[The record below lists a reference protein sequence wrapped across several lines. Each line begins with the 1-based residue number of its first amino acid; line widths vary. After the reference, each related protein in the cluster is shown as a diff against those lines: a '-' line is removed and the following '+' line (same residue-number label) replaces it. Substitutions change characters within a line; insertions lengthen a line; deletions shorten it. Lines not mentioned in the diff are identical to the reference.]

1 MNTHSSDCKMGAN
14 QSFLRRIKQTDGGA
28 YRYNLKTEGMGCMS
42 DGDANKARRSIYA
55 ALTVISVVCTSAID
69 KNYEGG
75 MATCGYI
82 YFSKRKDMQIG
93 AMIAGNSGRPG
104 GAIRGLDGHVRL
116 GSVHG
121 GHKTQEEDMVSNWL
135 LTTAGKVKHH
145 MDITFSQ
152 IANVWGM
159 ISSAGVRTIQGID
172 YTRGSD
178 PEKYADA
185 TTVTGNISQKLGNR
199 FDTDNPYPVVL
210 AFVAGPN
217 ANTKSPHKGRDSTMR
232 RTFDMR
238 AARDYSFFRDGVK
251 AAVRAGLDSMAH
263 QRVTVALVAR
273 VSCGL
278 YAGVHASRINSEFL
292 TLVQELLDERVG
304 PRGELRG
311 QYFHHVI
318 VPGISRV

>member
-1 MNTHSSDCKMGAN
+1 MNTHSSDCKMGAD
-14 QSFLRRIKQTDGGA
+14 QSFLRRIQPTGGGA
-28 YRYNLKTEGMGCMS
+28 IKTNLKTERMGCGS
-42 DGDANKARRSIYA
+42 NGDANKARLFIYA
-55 ALTVISVVCTSAID
+55 TLTVISAVCTSAID
-69 KNYEGG
+69 ESYEGG

-82 YFSKRKDMQIG
+82 YFLKGKAMRIG

-104 GAIRGLDGHVRL
+104 GAIRGLDGRPRL

-135 LTTAGKVKHH
+135 LTTAGKVKHC

-172 YTRGSD
+172 YTNGSD

-217 ANTKSPHKGRDSTMR
+217 ANTKSLHKGRDSTMR

>member
-1 MNTHSSDCKMGAN
+1 MNTHSSDCKMGAD
-14 QSFLRRIKQTDGGA
+14 QSFLRRIQPTGGGA
-28 YRYNLKTEGMGCMS
+28 FQCNLKTERMGCGS
-42 DGDANKARRSIYA
+42 NGDANKARLSIYA
-55 ALTVISVVCTSAID
+55 TLTVISAVCTSAID
-69 KNYEGG
+69 ESYEGG

-82 YFSKRKDMQIG
+82 YFLKGKAMRIG

-104 GAIRGLDGHVRL
+104 GAIRGLDGRPRL

-135 LTTAGKVKHH
+135 LTTAGKVKHC

-210 AFVAGPN
+210 AFVAGPK
-217 ANTKSPHKGRDSTMR
+217 ANTKSLHKGRDSTMR
-232 RTFDMR
+232 RTFDR
-238 AARDYSFFRDGVK
+238 LAATDYTFFRDGVK

-273 VSCGL
+273 ISCGL

-292 TLVQELLDERVG
+292 TLVQELLDEPVG
-304 PRGELRG
+304 PRSELRG